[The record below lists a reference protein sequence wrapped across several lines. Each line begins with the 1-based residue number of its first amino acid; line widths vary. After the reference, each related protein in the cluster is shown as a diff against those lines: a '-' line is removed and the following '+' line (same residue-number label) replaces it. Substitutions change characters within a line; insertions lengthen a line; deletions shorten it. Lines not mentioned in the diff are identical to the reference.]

1 MAKSVRSP
9 AELEAGNANYVGG
22 DIITGANTPMQVLI
36 RPRLALDP
44 YSTGIPG
51 VFICSA
57 ATPPGAGAHGMNG
70 FNAAQSALGWLSRK
84 RSRPRPS
91 RRER

>member
-1 MAKSVRSP
+1 
-9 AELEAGNANYVGG
+9 
-22 DIITGANTPMQVLI
+22 VLI

-70 FNAAQSALGWLSRK
+70 FNAAKSALRSLARGK
-84 RSRPRPS
+84 R
-91 RRER
+91 

>member
-1 MAKSVRSP
+1 
-9 AELEAGNANYVGG
+9 
-22 DIITGANTPMQVLI
+22 LI

-57 ATPPGAGAHGMNG
+57 ATPPGPGVHGMNG
-70 FNAAQSALGWLSRK
+70 YNAAQAALRYLRAS
-84 RSRPRPS
+84 
-91 RRER
+91 